1 MAMVSLIEKYRTRKT
16 FKMTIL
22 SLIQKSLSRKK
33 IKMTMVSLKK
43 YFPKNN
49 FKNRTLK
56 KMKYLSNQDQ
66 NIVSVKLILFYPKI
80 NK

>member
-1 MAMVSLIEKYRTRKT
+1 
-16 FKMTIL
+16 
-22 SLIQKSLSRKK
+22 
-33 IKMTMVSLKK
+33 MTMVPSIDK
-43 YFPKNN
+43 YQIRTKFQNGYGEWKNGIFQKNN

-80 NK
+80 NKWDLVVTR

>member
-1 MAMVSLIEKYRTRKT
+1 MRKNFQSDNFALNSKMPNSEKNQNDHG
-16 FKMTIL
+16 I
-22 SLIQKSLSRKK
+22 
-33 IKMTMVSLKK
+33 LKK

>member
-1 MAMVSLIEKYRTRKT
+1 M
-16 FKMTIL
+16 L
-22 SLIQKSLSRKK
+22 SLIKNCRFRTQFQNGYGILNG
-33 IKMTMVSLKK
+33 KMAFS
-43 YFPKNN
+43 KNN